1 MMLECAAD
9 FDAIAAY
16 LGEQGPPHNWK
27 QGAEPE
33 IAVPKGPI
41 AHW

>member
-1 MMLECAAD
+1 VAD
-9 FDAIAAY
+9 FDAIVA
-16 LGEQGPPHNWK
+16 LLRDKGPPLHWRA
-27 QGAEPE
+27 GAEPE